1 MKETAKVKKE
11 SKETCH
17 RERLEKTNGLLITAP
32 HFQNKMEGDFLQLK
46 KNCLTNDKFV
56 TVKVIKTEDS
66 LERKYNK
73 KAAFFYKNMP
83 QLKKNNTARKKSI
96 SRKLFLCHF

>member
-1 MKETAKVKKE
+1 
-11 SKETCH
+11 
-17 RERLEKTNGLLITAP
+17 
-32 HFQNKMEGDFLQLK
+32 MEGDFLQLK